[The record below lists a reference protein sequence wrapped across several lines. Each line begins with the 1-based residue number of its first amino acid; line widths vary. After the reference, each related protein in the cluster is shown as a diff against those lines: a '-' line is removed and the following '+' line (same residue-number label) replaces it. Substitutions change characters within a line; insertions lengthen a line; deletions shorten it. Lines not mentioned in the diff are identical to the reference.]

1 MNKDPDHRSPD
12 QDRQDRC
19 VETMDA
25 MVTPTG
31 ALELLSQDEVSRL
44 READHGELNEL
55 FRRCALAVLNCGE
68 ETDNAT
74 EVFEQYPDFS
84 IEIVRRTRGIRL
96 DVRNAPVCAF
106 VDGRMLNGVRDNL
119 FAVLRDVV
127 FMSSEL
133 YGNEQVDTESA
144 SGIRNLVFHILRN
157 AGLLHLRTPP
167 RLVVCWGGHSI
178 ERKEYVYSK
187 DVGYQLGLRGMDICT
202 GCGPGAMKSPMK
214 GAAIGHAKQRIR
226 EGRYVGVT
234 EPGIIAAESP
244 NPIVNRLVVLPDIE
258 KRLEAFVR
266 MGHGIVVFP
275 GGAGTLEEILFLLGV
290 LKDDRN
296 DAIEMPLIFTG
307 PAGSESY
314 FRRIDEFLV
323 TTLGQEIRQHY
334 QIIENDSVSVAR
346 QMTKSIASVARNRR
360 KTGDAYYYNW
370 LLRIPLEMKKPFA
383 VSHKSMAAV
392 ELRRDLPATQLA
404 INLRRV
410 FSGIVAGNVK
420 DDGIRLVREHGPFEI
435 SGDGEIM
442 QAIDKLLKGFIED
455 GRMKL
460 PGKTYYPC
468 YTIAAN

>member
-1 MNKDPDHRSPD
+1 
-12 QDRQDRC
+12 
-19 VETMDA
+19 
-25 MVTPTG
+25 
-31 ALELLSQDEVSRL
+31 
-44 READHGELNEL
+44 
-55 FRRCALAVLNCGE
+55 
-68 ETDNAT
+68 
-74 EVFEQYPDFS
+74 
-84 IEIVRRTRGIRL
+84 
-96 DVRNAPVCAF
+96 
-106 VDGRMLNGVRDNL
+106 
-119 FAVLRDVV
+119 
-127 FMSSEL
+127 MSSEL

-420 DDGIRLVREHGPFEI
+420 DYGIRLVREHGPFEI

-455 GRMKL
+455 GRMKV